1 MMDHAARQL
10 GIDRVELRRRNF
22 IKPEQMP
29 YTTSLDQVYDSGEFE
44 AEMDKALALAEWD
57 GFADRRAESEKNGKL
72 RGIGIANCIE
82 QSAGGPPEWA
92 QIRFDPSGTVTLIMG
107 THNHGQGHETI
118 FRQML
123 SDMLGL
129 EFEQVRMLQG

>member
-1 MMDHAARQL
+1 MNGALEMIEYDDFAS
-10 GIDRVELRRRNF
+10 RR
-22 IKPEQMP
+22 K
-29 YTTSLDQVYDSGEFE
+29 
-44 AEMDKALALAEWD
+44 
-57 GFADRRAESEKNGKL
+57 ESESRGKL

-92 QIRFDPSGTVTLIMG
+92 QIRFDPSGSVTLIMG

-123 SDMLGL
+123 ADMLGL
-129 EFEQVRMLQG
+129 EFEQVRLAQGDSDVSMMGTGTFGSRSSGVGGASIQLAAKKIVEAIK